1 MDIDGGST
9 SSIMPVRGI
18 RKRTFD
24 NKVRQRRLSQ
34 LTYQLFD
41 LTKREGDFL
50 LIIAVLLLT
59 GGVVAPYPA
68 IARWFGFALASYSAI
83 ANDSIQTIGTFIAS
97 NARRKWWYLW
107 LFIGLVFIATATYSW
122 AAYQGDVSYQRLAEK
137 GFAEAPQTFSFLQLF
152 APIALLILTRLR
164 IPVSTSFLLL
174 NVFATELG
182 AMYSVLQKSFYGYFI
197 AFLVAILVWYPFSR
211 LAGKYFK
218 TKPWKGWV
226 VFQWIISGL
235 LWSAWLMQDASNIAV
250 FLPRSLSLVELL
262 MFMGVIFFGLGLLF
276 YLKGDKMQKL
286 VDEKAE
292 ITDIRAAMLVNLVY
306 ILILFYFKNLNNVPM
321 STTWVF
327 IGLLGGREIA
337 ISFAKKKAQVRK
349 KSLRKSF
356 KFINRD
362 LRHAL
367 IGLVI
372 SITLALLVNPVIREA
387 IKGLITG
394 LFRGYKFYSDV

>member
-1 MDIDGGST
+1 MYIDN
-9 SSIMPVRGI
+9 SSASRIIPVQGI

-24 NKVRQRRLSQ
+24 NKVRQRRLSR

-41 LTKREGDFL
+41 LTKRERDFI

-59 GGVVAPYPA
+59 SGLVAPYPS
-68 IARWFGFALASYSAI
+68 IARWFGFMLASYSVI
-83 ANDSIQTIGTFIAS
+83 ANDSIQAIGTFIAA

-107 LFIGLVFIATATYSW
+107 LFIGLIFIATAVYSW
-122 AAYQGDVSYQRLAEK
+122 VIYQGDVSYQRLAEK
-137 GFAEAPQTFSFLQLF
+137 GFAEAPQAFSFLQLF
-152 APIALLILTRLR
+152 APIALLVLTRLR

-174 NVFATELG
+174 SVFAAEPG

-197 AFLVAILVWYPFSR
+197 AFLVALLVWYLFSR

-226 VFQWIISGL
+226 VFQWMVSGS
-235 LWSAWLMQDASNIAV
+235 LWSVWLMQDASSIAV
-250 FLPRSLSLVELL
+250 FLPRSLSLVEFLL
-262 MFMGVIFFGLGLLF
+262 FIGFIFFGLGLLF
-276 YLKGDKMQKL
+276 YLKGDKMQRL
-286 VDEKAE
+286 VDEKAG

-306 ILILFYFKNLNNVPM
+306 MLILFYFKNLNNVPM

-337 ISFAKKKAQVRK
+337 ISLAKKRAQGRK
-349 KSLRKSF
+349 KSLGKGFRCIK
-356 KFINRD
+356 RD
-362 LRHAL
+362 LWYAL

-372 SITLALLVNPVIREA
+372 SIILAVLVNPGIRGTL
-387 IKGLITG
+387 KGLIVG
-394 LFRGYKFYSDV
+394 LLY